1 MDMGSQDLPT
11 RSPSVA
17 ARTVLHSEE
26 RSTTCRKNCPN
37 QPHVSRSSIPMYGRL
52 SHSWENGV
60 MMRGRST
67 SAAAASSNSPSR
79 SAQDL
84 RAPLTPRFVTR
95 ERQAS
100 VKRRLTMSWS
110 WPSPLWG
117 FHLRPAPSLGP
128 ETNRE
133 LVGVARLKPRNTR
146 SWIAYSSGTDRNHCS
161 RRGNR
166 SQLSVIEVTASAYA
180 STYNQHTARIQ
191 SAVGSHL
198 GVLNGDGANGSC

>member
-11 RSPSVA
+11 RSSSVSPRA
-17 ARTVLHSEE
+17 VLHSEE
-26 RSTTCRKNCPN
+26 RSTTCRKNYPN
-37 QPHVSRSSIPMYGRL
+37 QPYVSKSSIPMYGRL

-67 SAAAASSNSPSR
+67 SAAAASLNSPSR

-100 VKRRLTMSWS
+100 VKRRLTTSWS

-117 FHLRPAPSLGP
+117 FHPRPAPSLGP
-128 ETNRE
+128 EINRE
-133 LVGVARLKPRNTR
+133 LAGTARQKLRNTR
-146 SWIAYSSGTDRNHCS
+146 SWMANSSGTVTNHRP
-161 RRGNR
+161 RRGNT
-166 SQLSVIEVTASAYA
+166 QPSVIEVTAWCIRC
-180 STYNQHTARIQ
+180 HIK
-191 SAVGSHL
+191 SAVGPHL
-198 GVLNGDGANGSC
+198 GVFHGNGANASC

>member
-1 MDMGSQDLPT
+1 LPT
-11 RSPSVA
+11 RSPSVSP
-17 ARTVLHSEE
+17 RTVLHSEE
-26 RSTTCRKNCPN
+26 RGTTCRKNYPN

-67 SAAAASSNSPSR
+67 SAAAASLNSHSR
-79 SAQDL
+79 SAQGL

-100 VKRRLTMSWS
+100 VKRRLTTSWS

-117 FHLRPAPSLGP
+117 FHPRPAPSPGP

-133 LVGVARLKPRNTR
+133 LAGTARQKVRNPGMRSLTAPAGPQITTHGVGAQP
-146 SWIAYSSGTDRNHCS
+146 
-161 RRGNR
+161 
-166 SQLSVIEVTASAYA
+166 SVIDVTAAAYGA
-180 STYNQHTARIQ
+180 TYNRHTAHIHP
-191 SAVGSHL
+191 AMGSHL
-198 GVLNGDGANGSC
+198 GVLDGNGANSSC